1 MSAPATLPGTI
12 LVQIAAQQSFSGLVA
27 ITPSLTPANA
37 PPLTPQRAYVISS
50 SATVVAEFP
59 VIDAGAYEL
68 ALQAAGQDG
77 VGDARIPM
85 TVVQQPFAWIAAV
98 IPAALGA
105 FGVIAVGAMIARLR
119 RSISP
124 RVDLLLTSSM
134 AMSALVA
141 LMAFVAAQFIPA
153 SVTLSLATST
163 P

>member
-1 MSAPATLPGTI
+1 
-12 LVQIAAQQSFSGLVA
+12 
-27 ITPSLTPANA
+27 
-37 PPLTPQRAYVISS
+37 
-50 SATVVAEFP
+50 
-59 VIDAGAYEL
+59 
-68 ALQAAGQDG
+68 
-77 VGDARIPM
+77 M
-85 TVVQQPFAWIAAV
+85 TVVQQPFAWIEAV

-105 FGVIAVGAMIARLR
+105 FGVIAVGATIARLR

-124 RVDLLLTSSM
+124 RVELLLTSSL